1 MLNNKVSSSPAPPEG
16 HKGAG
21 AVGRIVSPSGRA
33 DSAPLQC
40 IWPTCTSRLE
50 NRLQVLAS
58 RQGFVVPFAIDRN
71 PSGATMGDRL
81 TQLQDAVDQFAQQF
95 VACLHFVQRRH
106 DLETLGPNDKVRDI
120 KQEPHQREVDP
131 LPADELAA
139 GLKELSRDLI
149 IKEQQIEVLISNL
162 PGLDNSERDQER
174 NIKDL
179 EEKLKAAEA
188 QRQEALKER
197 DQILA
202 ELDSV
207 IRSIRRP

>member
-1 MLNNKVSSSPAPPEG
+1 
-16 HKGAG
+16 
-21 AVGRIVSPSGRA
+21 
-33 DSAPLQC
+33 
-40 IWPTCTSRLE
+40 
-50 NRLQVLAS
+50 
-58 RQGFVVPFAIDRN
+58 
-71 PSGATMGDRL
+71 MGDRL
-81 TQLQDAVDQFAQQF
+81 TQLQDAVDQLAQQF

-131 LPADELAA
+131 LPADEFAA
-139 GLKELSRDLI
+139 GLEELSRDLI
-149 IKEQQIEVLISNL
+149 IKEQQIEVLISTL

-179 EEKLKAAEA
+179 EGDLKAAEA
-188 QRQEALKER
+188 QRQDALKER

-207 IRSIRRP
+207 IRSVRRP

>member
-1 MLNNKVSSSPAPPEG
+1 
-16 HKGAG
+16 
-21 AVGRIVSPSGRA
+21 
-33 DSAPLQC
+33 
-40 IWPTCTSRLE
+40 
-50 NRLQVLAS
+50 
-58 RQGFVVPFAIDRN
+58 
-71 PSGATMGDRL
+71 MGDRL
-81 TQLQDAVDQFAQQF
+81 TQLQDAVDQLAQQF

-131 LPADELAA
+131 LPADEFAA

-179 EEKLKAAEA
+179 EEDLKAAEA
-188 QRQEALKER
+188 QRQDALKER
-197 DQILA
+197 DHILA

-207 IRSIRRP
+207 IRSVRRP